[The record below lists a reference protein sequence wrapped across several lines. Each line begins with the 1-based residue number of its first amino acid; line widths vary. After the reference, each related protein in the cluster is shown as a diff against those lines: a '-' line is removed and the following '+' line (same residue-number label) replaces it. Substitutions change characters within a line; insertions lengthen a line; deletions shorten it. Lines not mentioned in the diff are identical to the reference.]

1 MNSAAANSDLLSVD
15 DTLDLLLSR
24 AVAVSECEQ
33 VKTPLALGRTLAN
46 ALHAGA
52 DVPGWANSAM
62 DGYALLA
69 ADMDSGPEATL
80 RVSQRISAGS
90 VGVPLEP
97 GTAARIFTGAPIP
110 PGADA
115 VVMQERC
122 VVAGDR
128 VVIKGQ
134 VTTNDNIRH
143 AGEDVRKGDLI
154 LKPGVRLSPQ
164 HLGLAASSGFADLSV
179 YRPLRVAILSTG
191 DELVPAGEPLAMG
204 QIHDSNRHCFL
215 GLLAALGC
223 EVVDYGLVADNL
235 EVTGEVLAKASQ
247 DADLV
252 LASGGVSVGE
262 EDHVKAAVEKL
273 GQLQFWRVAIRP
285 GKPLAFGDIGGVPF
299 FGLPGNPVAMF
310 VAFCIFVR
318 PFILASQGRAD
329 IAPRTMHVRAG
340 FHRDRADPRREFM
353 RARLRMNDAGV
364 DELQL
369 YHSRSSGV
377 LSSLTWADGL
387 AVFKENRTLKNGDYV
402 EFLPFASLLY

>member
-1 MNSAAANSDLLSVD
+1 MNSAPSSSDLLAVD
-15 DTLDLLLSR
+15 DTLELLLSQ
-24 AVAVSECEQ
+24 AVAVGEYQQ
-33 VKTPLALGRTLAN
+33 VKTPLALGRTLAKE
-46 ALHAGA
+46 LHAGA

-62 DGYALLA
+62 DGYALRV
-69 ADMDSGPEATL
+69 ADMGCGPQTTL

-90 VGVPLEP
+90 VGAPLEP

-110 PGADA
+110 TGADA

-122 VVAGDR
+122 SRSVDS
-128 VVIKGQ
+128 VVIRGQ
-134 VTTNDNIRH
+134 VFADDNIRH

-154 LKPGVRLSPQ
+154 LQPGIRLLPQ
-164 HLGLAASSGFADLSV
+164 HLGLAASSGFAEVSV

-191 DELVPAGEPLAMG
+191 DELVAAGEPLAAG

-235 EVTGEVLAKASQ
+235 EVTGEVLAKAAQ
-247 DADLV
+247 NADLV

-262 EDHVKAAVEKL
+262 EDHVKGAVESI
-273 GQLQFWRVAIRP
+273 GRLQFCRVAIRP
-285 GKPLAFGDIGGVPF
+285 GKPLAFGEVGGIPF

-318 PFILASQGRAD
+318 PFIVASQGRLD
-329 IAPRTMHVRAG
+329 VAPRRMPVAAG
-340 FHRDRADPRREFM
+340 FDRDRADTRREF
-353 RARLRMNDAGV
+353 RCARLCRNEAGV

-377 LSSLTWADGL
+377 LSALSWADGL
-387 AVFKENRTLKNGDYV
+387 AELKENRTIKYGDYV
-402 EFLPFASLLY
+402 DYLPFSSLLY